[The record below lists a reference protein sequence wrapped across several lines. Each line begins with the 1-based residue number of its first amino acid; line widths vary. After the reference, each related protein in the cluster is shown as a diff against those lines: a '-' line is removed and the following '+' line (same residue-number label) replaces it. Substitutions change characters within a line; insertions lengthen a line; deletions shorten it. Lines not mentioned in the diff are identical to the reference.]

1 MSYLNQNLTIERVKF
16 LIKNHIDSDDL
27 GFMTIIKSSVLS
39 KEELKFLRFWI
50 SAQDSFSE
58 ELLFMEDLEVKV
70 FNDWKVAIREE
81 KLNSILNQ

>member
-16 LIKNHIDSDDL
+16 LIKNHIDCDDF

-39 KEELKFLRFWI
+39 KEELKFLRFWV
-50 SAQDSFSE
+50 STQELFSE
-58 ELLFMEDLEVKV
+58 RPIEDLEVKA